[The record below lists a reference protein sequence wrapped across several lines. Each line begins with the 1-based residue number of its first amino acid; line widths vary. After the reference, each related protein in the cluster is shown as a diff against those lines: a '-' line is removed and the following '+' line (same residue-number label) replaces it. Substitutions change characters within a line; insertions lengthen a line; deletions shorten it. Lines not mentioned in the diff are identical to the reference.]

1 MTDSFRQKSP
11 ATTFPFLTNSRILY
25 LLTCSTI
32 GLYMGSTSFTPD
44 WFGIALGGIAGFVLG
59 CLALWLEA
67 QLATCSRS
75 TIFGGSL
82 GLLIGLIGTCLVM
95 LASLIGL
102 PGIPSL
108 NSWIL
113 ISALLLFPYLGLTM
127 GLYFSQPEPA
137 LSRQNSSDDAELSP
151 HIPAMNTHVVEALL
165 DSSSIIDGRILYLCT
180 TGFLEGPL
188 LIPKCVLREIYLIAD
203 SDDLS
208 KRTKGKRGLAIV
220 SDLQQLSE
228 PQVMVIDDQE
238 ALDLTVDHQLIAL
251 AKDRK
256 AKIITNDWNLAKM
269 ATAQGVKSLNV
280 NELTYHLRPLVL
292 PGECIRVYIQK
303 EGQGLGQGI
312 AHLDDGTIVVI
323 EHGADFVGGTI
334 DVEVT
339 RFMQT
344 NTGRMV
350 FAFPR
355 PPVDS
360 PAAKRSS
367 HSLDASVDMTLETA
381 GANQE

>member
-1 MTDSFRQKSP
+1 MT
-11 ATTFPFLTNSRILY
+11 TYPFLTNSRILY
-25 LLTCSTI
+25 LITCSTI
-32 GLYMGSTSFTPD
+32 GLYMGSTSLAPD
-44 WFGIALGGIAGFVLG
+44 WLGFALGGLAGFVLG
-59 CLALWLEA
+59 CLALRLEI
-67 QLATCSRS
+67 QLATCSRA

-82 GLLIGLIGTCLVM
+82 GLMIGMIGTCLVI
-95 LASLIGL
+95 LAWLIDL

-108 NSWIL
+108 NSWVL

-127 GLYFSQPEPA
+127 GLYFSQPEAA
-137 LSRQNSSDDAELSP
+137 LSRRDSSHGAELSSD
-151 HIPAMNTHVVEALL
+151 IPTMQTHVVETLL

-188 LIPKCVLREIYLIAD
+188 LIPKCVLREIYLISD
-203 SDDLS
+203 SDDFS

-220 SDLQQLSE
+220 SDLQQLSQ
-228 PQVMVIDDQE
+228 PQVLVIDDPE
-238 ALDLTVDHQLIAL
+238 ALDLTVDHQIIAL
-251 AKDRK
+251 AKDRT
-256 AKIITNDWNLAKM
+256 AKIITNDWNLAKI
-269 ATAQGVKSLNV
+269 ATAQGIKSLNV

-303 EGQGLGQGI
+303 EGQGFGQGI

-323 EHGADFVGGTI
+323 EHGANFVGGTI
-334 DVEVT
+334 DVEVS

-355 PPVDS
+355 PSVDS
-360 PAAKRSS
+360 PAAKHSS
-367 HSLDASVDMTLETA
+367 HSLDTSVDMALETA